1 MNKIYI
7 GAAYYPELWNGSEVD
22 KDIERC
28 KNLGINVL
36 RIGEFA
42 WGRMEPCEGEFDFE
56 WLKVIVDKLYA
67 NGIYTVMCTPTC
79 TPPRRMLDKYEKI
92 RAVNTEGRR
101 VRVSSRCHVCK
112 TSEIAR
118 EKNRIIVTEMAKAF
132 AKRDGVIGWQI
143 DNELFPYGGGCYCED
158 CIAAFREY
166 LKEKFGTVENLNA
179 AWGMARWSLDY
190 ESFDAVSPP
199 YPDEW
204 RHPSLEKAWWDFQC
218 RQIKT
223 FAGEQADILHKYG
236 CKNVGTDMMSTNR
249 LGYYDVNEKL
259 DVVQFNH
266 YNTAEELPYT
276 AFSYDFLRC
285 VKDGPFWVTET
296 QVGWNGSNFAECGYR
311 PIGNCYANTWLPI
324 SKGAEMNMYWLFR
337 AHPSGHE
344 LAHGALYSAAGR
356 SYRVTEE
363 VEKVCKEIE
372 KCESFLTGSAVKSKI
387 ALHYSTTAANI
398 FAVAPML
405 KNFDYRKTLI
415 EKIYSAFRHYNVD
428 VIDTPHSL
436 DGYKV
441 VISPFLAC
449 ADEHGFK
456 EKIIEFVKNGGT
468 WIVGP
473 MSDIVDGNLKQYTD
487 APYGFLEELCG
498 VYTKYRKPIDNDV
511 FKAVFRDG
519 EKLGISA
526 CFDAYEISDSD
537 NSVMSL
543 ARYDGGEFDGL
554 SVITRTKVGKGSV
567 ILVGSMIGK
576 KDLLRLVNMPPIAEA
591 SDNVV
596 LTERV
601 DKNGKPCG
609 IIAVETEN
617 KAGYVVLDG
626 EYRDLISG
634 RLLTGKVDINPY
646 DVSVVKK

>member
-1 MNKIYI
+1 MSRIYI
-7 GAAYYPELWNGSEVD
+7 GAAYYPELWDEREVD
-22 KDIERC
+22 HDIERC
-28 KNLGINVL
+28 KDLGIDVL

-42 WGRMEPCEGEFDFE
+42 WSRMEPREGEFDFE
-56 WLKVIVDKLYA
+56 WLKTVVEKLYA
-67 NGIYTVMCTPTC
+67 NGISTVMCTPTC
-79 TPPRRMLDKYEKI
+79 TPPRYMLDKYETI
-92 RAVNTEGRR
+92 RAVNTDGRR
-101 VRVSSRCHVCK
+101 VNVSSRCHVCK
-112 TSEIAR
+112 TSELAR

-132 AKRDGVIGWQI
+132 AKHPGVIGWQI
-143 DNELFPYGGGCYCED
+143 DNELYPYGGGCYCET
-158 CIAAFREY
+158 CKAAFREY
-166 LKEKFGTVENLNA
+166 LKEKFGTVENLNS

-190 ESFDAVSPP
+190 ESFDAVRPP

-218 RQIKT
+218 RQIKS
-223 FAGEQADILHKYG
+223 FADEQAEVLHKYG
-236 CKNVGTDMMSTNR
+236 CKNVGTDMMATNR

-266 YNTAEELPYT
+266 YNTADELPYT
-276 AFSYDFLRC
+276 AFAYDFLRC
-285 VKDGPFWVTET
+285 VKNKPFWVTET
-296 QVGWNGSNFAECGYR
+296 QVGWNGSTVSECGYR
-311 PIGNCYANTWLPI
+311 PIGNCYANTWLPV

-363 VEKVCKEIE
+363 VEKACADIK
-372 KCESFLTGSAVKSKI
+372 KCESFLTDSRVKSNI

-398 FAVAPML
+398 FAAASML
-405 KNFDYRKTLI
+405 KNFDYRQTVI
-415 EKIYSAFRHYNVD
+415 EKYHAAFRHYNID
-428 VIDTPHSL
+428 VIDTPHAL

-449 ADEHGFK
+449 ADEHDFK
-456 EKIIEFVKNGGT
+456 KRITDYVKNGGT

-473 MSDIVDGNLKQYTD
+473 MSDITDCNLKQYTA

-511 FKAVFRDG
+511 FKAVWRDG
-519 EKLGISA
+519 EPLEISK
-526 CFDAYEISDSD
+526 CFDAYEIDSD
-537 NSVMSL
+537 VNVTSL

-554 SVITRTKVGKGSV
+554 SVITQTKVGEGRV
-567 ILVGSMIGK
+567 ILVGSVISK
-576 KDLLRLVNMPPIAEA
+576 SDLMRLVNLPPIAEA
-591 SDNVV
+591 SGNVV

-601 DKNGKPCG
+601 DKNGKTCG

-617 KAGYVVLDG
+617 KKGYIVSDSG
-626 EYRDLISG
+626 CDLISG
-634 RLLTGKVDINPY
+634 RTLSGKIEIEPHGVT
-646 DVSVVKK
+646 VVKK